1 MSYLVRVEL
10 HEAQVRDYQNLHVQ
24 MESRGF
30 RQVIRGDNGNLYHLP
45 TAEYVIDTLQSGE
58 QVRALADSAAGASG
72 KPHAVLVVDYARA
85 WWSGLSQVR
94 AA

>member
-24 MESRGF
+24 MEFRGF
-30 RQVIRGDNGNLYHLP
+30 HRVIRGDNGNLYHLP
-45 TAEYVIDTLQSGE
+45 MAEYITETLQSGE
-58 QVRALADSAAGASG
+58 QVRALADSAAGATG
-72 KPHAVLVVDYARA
+72 KLHAVLVVDYARA
-85 WWSGLSQVR
+85 WWSGLPQVR